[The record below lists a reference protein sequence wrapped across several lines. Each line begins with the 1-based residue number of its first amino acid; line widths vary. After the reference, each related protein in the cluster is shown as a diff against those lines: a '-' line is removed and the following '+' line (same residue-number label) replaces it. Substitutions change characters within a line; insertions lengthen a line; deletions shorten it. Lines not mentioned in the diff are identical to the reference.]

1 MDGTALAFLPASMD
15 IPRIPPNR
23 TKRRLLVGGGGV
35 LVVALV
41 TVGLS
46 RLQPAAP
53 RVDKSTLWIEPVTR
67 GPFVRDVRGNGT
79 LVPEEIRWIPAV
91 TEATVERVV
100 VLPGAV
106 VGPDTVLIEMTNPE
120 LQTKTRE
127 AELALAAAEADLTA
141 LRVQLEHQLLD
152 QEAQVAQV
160 EADYQQTQ
168 LESER
173 DTELLKDGLVSKLQA
188 KISQV
193 RAEEAATR
201 KQLEARRLKSAEDSN
216 RAQLAAQQAR
226 VEGLR
231 ETSKLQRAELD
242 ALQVRA
248 GFAGVLQA
256 IAVEPGQRVAPGAN
270 LARVANPDKLKAE
283 LHVPETQARDV
294 AIGLKAAIDT
304 RNGVANGHVVR
315 VDPAVTN
322 GTVTVDVALDGE
334 LPKGARPDLSVDGT
348 ITIEHLDDVL
358 TVGRPAFGQ
367 PDSKVT
373 LFKLTPD
380 GDFAV
385 RVPVEL
391 GRGSVHRIEVV
402 GGLAEGDRVVLSDMS
417 TWDAVDR
424 VRLE

>member
-1 MDGTALAFLPASMD
+1 
-15 IPRIPPNR
+15 
-23 TKRRLLVGGGGV
+23 
-35 LVVALV
+35 
-41 TVGLS
+41 
-46 RLQPAAP
+46 
-53 RVDKSTLWIEPVTR
+53 VTR

-283 LHVPETQARDV
+283 LYVPETQARDV

-348 ITIEHLDDVL
+348 ITIEPRSLI
-358 TVGRPAFGQ
+358 A
-367 PDSKVT
+367 S
-373 LFKLTPD
+373 
-380 GDFAV
+380 
-385 RVPVEL
+385 
-391 GRGSVHRIEVV
+391 
-402 GGLAEGDRVVLSDMS
+402 
-417 TWDAVDR
+417 
-424 VRLE
+424 

>member
-1 MDGTALAFLPASMD
+1 MD

-23 TKRRLLVGGGGV
+23 TKRRLLIGGGA
-35 LVVALV
+35 LLAMALV

-53 RVDKSTLWIEPVTR
+53 RVDKATLWIDKVTR

-91 TEATVERVV
+91 TDATVERVV

-106 VGPDTVLIEMTNPE
+106 VEPDSVLIEMTNPE
-120 LQTKTRE
+120 LEARTRE
-127 AELALAAAEADLTA
+127 AQLALLAAQADLAA

-152 QEAQVAQV
+152 QEAQIAQV
-160 EADYQQTQ
+160 DADFEQTQ
-168 LESER
+168 LEAER
-173 DTELLKDGLVSKLQA
+173 DAELNKEGLVSDLQA

-193 RAEEAATR
+193 RAKEAATR
-201 KQLEARRLKSAEDSN
+201 KDLEARRLKSAEAAN
-216 RAQLAAQQAR
+216 QAQLAAQQAR
-226 VEGLR
+226 VGGLR
-231 ETSKLQRAELD
+231 ETANLQRHELD

-248 GFAGVLQA
+248 GFTGVLQA
-256 IAVEPGQRVAPGAN
+256 IAVEPGQRVSPGTN
-270 LARVANPDKLKAE
+270 LARVANPDRLKAE
-283 LHVPETQARDV
+283 LRVPETQARDV
-294 AIGLKAAIDT
+294 AIGLPATIDT
-304 RNGVANGHVVR
+304 RNGVVAGHVVR

-322 GTVTVDVALDGE
+322 GTVTVDVALDGK
-334 LPKGARPDLSVDGT
+334 LPRGARPDLSVDGT
-348 ITIEHLDDVL
+348 IIIEKLDNVL

-367 PDSKVT
+367 PDSRVT
-373 LFKLTPD
+373 LFKLAPD
-380 GDFAV
+380 GDSAI

-391 GRGSVHRIEVV
+391 GRGSVHRIEVTK
-402 GGLAEGDRVVLSDMS
+402 GLEEGDQVILSDMS